1 MRERWTHHH
10 QLDRVGHGPHGGLQ
24 DVMVEGWGQH
34 PAVLELHL
42 PLQQESTIPWSTDGC
57 VLRRLDQRGDWGH
70 IGGTKIVR
78 RRYVTGKVRKAS
90 TMQESE
96 FPKWLFH

>member
-1 MRERWTHHH
+1 
-10 QLDRVGHGPHGGLQ
+10 
-24 DVMVEGWGQH
+24 MVEGWGQH

-42 PLQQESTIPWSTDGC
+42 PLQQERTIPWATVGC
-57 VLRRLDQRGDWGH
+57 VWGSGRQIRGVTGDC

-78 RRYVTGKVRKAS
+78 RRYGTGKFSTAS
-90 TMQESE
+90 TFLESE

>member
-42 PLQQESTIPWSTDGC
+42 PLQQERTIPWATVGC
-57 VLRRLDQRGDWGH
+57 VWGSGRLDQRG
-70 IGGTKIVR
+70 
-78 RRYVTGKVRKAS
+78 
-90 TMQESE
+90 
-96 FPKWLFH
+96 